1 MLFLYRS
8 HKYPKSYKF
17 RPNNFGLQLKN
28 VLLSEILFLNL
39 QSMKMQHQVILSIGS
54 NEGDRLQ
61 IIQQAIELIHKEIAT
76 VVKVSKLYETPSW
89 GFEGDAFF
97 NCAILV
103 HTCKTA
109 SSILE
114 EVLRAELNLGR
125 IRKAGAR
132 YQSRIIDIDII
143 SFDEEIIDTE
153 NLKVPHPHM
162 QDRKFVLL
170 PMNDL
175 KSDFVH
181 SKFNKNVVELLRDCK
196 DESVYKIVS
205 DLESPVAKYHFDH
218 FNYIAIEGNIGAGKT
233 TLAHKIAEDFN
244 AKIVLEGFADNPF
257 LPKFYKDQAR
267 YAFPLEMSFLADR
280 YQQLS
285 HDLAQFDL
293 FKDFIVA
300 DYHIFKSLIFA
311 KVTLGED
318 EYRLYKT
325 LFDIIYKEMK
335 KPDLY
340 VYLYQNTERLLEN
353 IRLRGRSYE
362 QEIPAEYLDKIN
374 RGYLDYIKSQT
385 DLNVLVIDVSDKD
398 FVKNQYDYLQ
408 ILDEIESKAF
418 SGKR

>member
-1 MLFLYRS
+1 
-8 HKYPKSYKF
+8 
-17 RPNNFGLQLKN
+17 
-28 VLLSEILFLNL
+28 
-39 QSMKMQHQVILSIGS
+39 MKMQHQAILSIGS
-54 NEGDRLQ
+54 NQGDRLQ
-61 IIQQAIELIHKEIAT
+61 HIQQAIDLIHNDIAT
-76 VVKVSKLYETPSW
+76 VVKVSRLYETPAW
-89 GFEGDAFF
+89 GFEGDAFY
-97 NCAILV
+97 NCAVLV
-103 HTCKTA
+103 HTCKE
-109 SSILE
+109 SSVLLDEILS
-114 EVLRAELNLGR
+114 AELHLGR
-125 IRKAGAR
+125 IRNKAIG
-132 YQSRIIDIDII
+132 YQSRTIDIDII

-153 NLKVPHPHM
+153 NLTVPHPRM
-162 QDRKFVLL
+162 ADRKFVLL
-170 PMNDL
+170 PMDDL

-181 SKFNKNVVELLRDCK
+181 PVSQKNVIELLRDCQ
-196 DESVYKIVS
+196 DDS
-205 DLESPVAKYHFDH
+205 DCKVISNLQSPVAKYHFDR

-244 AKIVLEGFADNPF
+244 AKTVLEGFADNPF

-285 HDLAQFDL
+285 QDLAQFDL

-340 VYLYQNTERLLEN
+340 VYLYQNTDRLLEN
-353 IRLRGRSYE
+353 IKKRGRSYE
-362 QEIPAEYLDKIN
+362 QEIPAEYLDKIS

-385 DLNVLVIDVSDKD
+385 DLNVLIIDVSDKD
-398 FVKNQYDYLQ
+398 FVKNQSDYLQ
-408 ILDEIESKAF
+408 ILNEIESKA
-418 SGKR
+418 SAV

>member
-1 MLFLYRS
+1 MLLC
-8 HKYPKSYKF
+8 
-17 RPNNFGLQLKN
+17 
-28 VLLSEILFLNL
+28 EILFLNL
-39 QSMKMQHQVILSIGS
+39 QSMKMQHQAILSIGS
-54 NEGDRLQ
+54 NQGDRLQ
-61 IIQQAIELIHKEIAT
+61 NIQQAIDLIHNEIAT
-76 VVKVSKLYETPSW
+76 VVKVSKLYETPAW
-89 GFEGDAFF
+89 GFEGDAFY

-103 HTCKTA
+103 HTCKE
-109 SSILE
+109 SSVLLDEILS
-114 EVLRAELNLGR
+114 AELRLGR
-125 IRKAGAR
+125 IRSKAIG
-132 YQSRIIDIDII
+132 YQSRTIDIDII

-153 NLKVPHPHM
+153 NLTVPHPRM
-162 QDRKFVLL
+162 ADRKFVLL
-170 PMNDL
+170 PMDDMKL
-175 KSDFVH
+175 DFVH
-181 SKFNKNVVELLRDCK
+181 PILQKNVVELLRDCQ
-196 DESVYKIVS
+196 DDS
-205 DLESPVAKYHFDH
+205 DCKVISNLKSPVAHYHFDR

-244 AKIVLEGFADNPF
+244 AKTVLEGFADNPF

-285 HDLAQFDL
+285 QDLAQFDL

-340 VYLYQNTERLLEN
+340 VYLYQNTDRLLEN
-353 IRLRGRSYE
+353 IKKRGRSYE
-362 QEIPAEYLDKIN
+362 QEIPAEYLDKIS

-385 DLNVLVIDVSDKD
+385 DLNVLIIDVSDKD
-398 FVKNQYDYLQ
+398 FVKNQSDYLQ
-408 ILDEIESKAF
+408 ILNEIESKA
-418 SGKR
+418 SAV